1 MTFFAGRAGSGL
13 GFHKHGEAINA
24 LVRGRKRW
32 LIYRPESLSLA
43 MGMDASLSG
52 SQWLRDVYPALPPDA
67 LPEYECVQE
76 AGEVM
81 CERSQASCSTPSTRQ
96 IDFSL
101 PFLTS
106 APLSTAQTSRHS
118 TTTPR

>member
-1 MTFFAGRAGSGL
+1 MYVTHTFCCWNS
-13 GFHKHGEAINA
+13 
-24 LVRGRKRW
+24 KRW

-52 SQWLRDVYPALPPDA
+52 NEWLRDVYPTLPPDA

-81 CERSQASCSTPSTRQ
+81 CKRG
-96 IDFSL
+96 
-101 PFLTS
+101 
-106 APLSTAQTSRHS
+106 
-118 TTTPR
+118 